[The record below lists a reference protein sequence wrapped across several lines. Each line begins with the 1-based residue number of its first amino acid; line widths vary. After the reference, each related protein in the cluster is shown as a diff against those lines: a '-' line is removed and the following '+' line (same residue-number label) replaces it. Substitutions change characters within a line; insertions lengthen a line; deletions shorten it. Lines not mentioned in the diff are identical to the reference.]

1 MSALSDYYDLLLPEL
16 PGCLPSMV
24 DLQLREV
31 AREFCEK
38 TSIWRED
45 LTAIDLVA
53 GQAAYAVAS
62 PSVSAMV
69 RVVSLTVADVLLW
82 KDRQVKEGDDEPKY
96 NPSEPPFT
104 LSADLTTLTLAT
116 DEVPTASLVGGLVIT
131 AALKPTAAAA
141 NLPDFLRSQWSD
153 AIRAG
158 VLSRLMV
165 MGRKPWTDREL
176 AGIYASTW
184 NTQLNK
190 AANQGQVGN
199 TRKQLRVRKWG

>member
-24 DLQLREV
+24 DLHLRDV

-45 LTAIDLVA
+45 LTAIDLA
-53 GQAAYAVAS
+53 AEQAAYVVAT
-62 PSVSAMV
+62 PDLSAMV
-69 RVVSLTVADVLLW
+69 RVLSVTVADVLLW
-82 KDRQVKEGDDEPKY
+82 KDRPVGECDDESKY
-96 NPSEPPFT
+96 RPDEPPFT

-131 AALKPTAAAA
+131 AALKPTAVAAT
-141 NLPDFLRSQWSD
+141 LPDFLLSQWSE

-165 MGRKPWTDREL
+165 MGKKPWTDREL
-176 AGIYASTW
+176 AGFYASTW
-184 NTQLNK
+184 NSQLNK
-190 AANQGQVGN
+190 AAYQGQVGN